1 MFLLQF
7 RFFSFFKMVLI
18 IPLITWPVLCF
29 NHGPVHGGQ
38 IYEGFYCIRFFLIA
52 QQWSTLTLSLYLDH
66 ISILCQGLS
75 QGWSQYFRQLVSYVV
90 ACCEA
95 CINFWFIFRNPIIL
109 WSLHWLAT
117 QKLYPPS
124 SSAQMGNG
132 WLVHVS
138 WKEN

>member
-1 MFLLQF
+1 MRRILTNGIKTYYFLPDLLVFQ
-7 RFFSFFKMVLI
+7 
-18 IPLITWPVLCF
+18 PWPC
-29 NHGPVHGGQ
+29 P
-38 IYEGFYCIRFFLIA
+38 IYERFYCIRFFFIA

-66 ISILCQGLS
+66 ILILCQGLS
-75 QGWSQYFRQLVSYVV
+75 QGWSQYFRQLESYVV
-90 ACCEA
+90 ACCGA

-109 WSLHWLAT
+109 WSLHWPAT

-138 WKEN
+138 WKEH